1 MADSDKLY
9 IDWELRGKLE
19 DQIKSAIKDTEK
31 LQEALEKAVDI
42 DKNLD
47 AGKLSKNIQKNAKE
61 ATEALYKLMEVRE
74 KAASAIGRNTAHRND
89 ELWGF
94 DDSRLQRGIAKLD
107 EIINK
112 VMNIGAEA
120 GVSGNAIKNLLTTLD
135 ASIVMK
141 DVKNGTK
148 SLVSQMDKEEKERAK
163 AAKESAKEAR
173 QAAKDEEDA
182 NARNAKAQEQIK
194 DALAKI
200 ATARANLSAASKE
213 ASEQERMHAQLLMNL
228 LDRLSG
234 KLNALKGQFLGEK
247 GALEG
252 ILGSGFQGLM
262 RNVNTTINNIGKSVK
277 LDQSDVNMGTSAL
290 DAAAQ
295 KMEEL
300 AKKIIKAKS
309 DIEDTKTKIKEL
321 EDGEKNGRY
330 FPKEKGLLNVRLK
343 SQEEELSR
351 YNAEMKSVSATV
363 RELAEQLRFT
373 NAEGQHLSET
383 FGSGGA
389 AAQRHAARQRE
400 LTETFEA
407 HFKAEEK
414 AAAEQAAYN
423 EKLAQTQKLLD
434 SLEKVRLDEQ
444 SKLTIA
450 GIRGQRA
457 EYDALSRK
465 LVAIADLERK
475 VANSRDLIKR
485 GVNINPYTKDE
496 ITKELDRIQRVY
508 NEDLARGKV
517 VEEQAAAA
525 RRKLANAS
533 DTAAQATRGQTE
545 AYHALLGSLKDVEN
559 AGKRTNK
566 MLNDL
571 TSTLGTYVSFYGL
584 KRLLHDVVT
593 IGGQFEVQHVAL
605 QNILGDIQEANILFS
620 QIQGLAVESPKTFME
635 LTSYAKQLSA
645 YQIPANELYDT
656 TKRLADMSSGLG
668 VDMNR
673 LILAYGQVRSAAVLR
688 GQELRQ
694 FTEAGIPMVQAL
706 ADKFTQMNGKLTT
719 TADVFGLISKRA
731 VPFEMV
737 KEVLWDMTS
746 QGGQFFNMQAELADT
761 LYGKWQKLQDTWQ
774 IMLGSIADSKF
785 GSFVKLMVEFTV
797 ALSQSA
803 NVLLPLI
810 SMIGVSRIGKMATD
824 QIGTLVESQEERS
837 LRNMRL
843 AKEKQANILLRERIT
858 MGRELT
864 AQEWELVRAKGRLTE
879 QDYTILFNE
888 GRLSE
893 RKMAQLALDG
903 QINQKLAMRL
913 ALMKG
918 YTKEQIRQMANGN
931 LQMLQQSQMGL
942 KDMWKQGGL
951 MGVLS
956 GGASSAI
963 SGIKSFLGGWPGVI
977 MTAIG
982 VAWSAYSYFNEKSEE
997 LSQKGDAMMNHA
1009 QKGANQLLSTIDAVS
1024 GGSDTTNKKIEVLE
1038 NTLIEMGEE
1047 GKRIVLE
1054 SRGLNDIGKRF
1065 DMLIEKAK
1073 AYQKALEGIGTPSG
1087 KALHEQALDDSDIE
1101 DEIKDYEDTR
1111 NLEYKQTARMANFSA
1126 KYQQMID
1133 SMKSKYKE
1141 LNNELSSTNLF
1152 ENLRTLLSGK
1162 YANEVV
1168 GYFAGPAKNAII
1180 DYYNSVRDTND
1191 AFEDIRTS
1199 TIPKLMDSMRAMA
1212 NEQGIDLTK
1221 PFERLSETEKETLR
1235 TIATNFASS
1244 LEGASED
1251 TRSHIADWISKGFY
1265 AQLYLTPVVGKPIE
1279 TGYADDLQKLQEKYG
1294 VNIWNSQQ
1302 RKNASGDMVA
1312 FGKENGKN
1320 RQALRE
1326 QKKDLEAII
1335 NGSLNKRGLEEAK
1348 SQLADVNAQLDAMA
1362 KLEAEGVPFISPKK
1376 KGGGSTN
1383 KDTALEALKNR
1394 IDLYKK
1400 FYSEL
1405 ENATKI
1411 YGSGA
1416 LDYLKDNGFAE
1427 VFGWNLGDV
1436 TNYRQSLD
1444 ELTKGFVLNTEARRK
1459 FANSVDADKV
1469 SNQRKADADAISK
1482 INSELKTQL
1491 SMLGEQY
1498 DTYKR
1503 IYQLTGNKEGAMNL
1517 AFGGSVQSA
1526 TYKDELIRQ
1535 MREALAA
1542 KPQGKM
1548 TAEDV
1553 FAMDKNTFAKTFG
1566 ENSKIF
1572 SELYEAYA
1580 ANEKKIKQE
1589 TLQLLEETV
1598 SKNRTLAQQIDDEN
1612 RRYERQLE
1620 LIKQIK
1626 DPSLRQQAEQGATQ
1640 EHDEK
1645 VAHLQFEQFKA
1656 NTDWVKIFDDLDRVT
1671 TETLRDMMNA
1681 TEQFG
1686 HTAGLSVEDVK
1697 ALENAIA
1704 KIRNELANRNP
1715 FFAMSDAL
1723 SRMRILNRAEK
1734 THANGDIAGVELGNV
1749 LGVNPNTKVTKKQI
1763 KDGKRA
1769 AGSDFTKGVKGL
1781 KNKFDTLAGALD
1793 PVIKLFDELG
1803 MKEVGQIFGAA
1814 QGALGSAAS
1823 GALGATALFGASAG
1837 PWGAAIGAG
1846 ISILGSTIGAL
1857 FGGHDE
1863 ALEEEIKA
1871 SKRRQKEM
1879 ENLTKNLET
1888 VLEHTLGSLYVA
1900 KADDEI
1906 KYKMREY
1913 GGMYETRKAAENNL
1927 KNGNFKLSDLGN
1939 LLSGWY
1945 IQDRTYEAIK
1955 EAEQSQSYYDAQ
1967 KAALMIQQ
1975 DELRSQISSEED
1987 KKDTDWDKIQDM
1999 NQQIKDLEMQI
2010 RYFAEEMAK
2019 DLYGIDYKS
2028 WAAGLADALTDA
2040 WASGE
2045 NAVDAYK
2052 KKVSEMIKEVGTKV
2066 IAQKYL
2072 EPLLQKN
2079 MDEFMKYFEANDG
2092 RMDERGLAIL
2102 AKMYDDADQAARVTS
2117 AFLDGVE
2124 QIANRHGDTIRD
2136 DSGSSAS
2143 SSIKNI
2149 TESTA
2154 DLLASYIN
2162 AIRADVSVNKATLMQ
2177 LLTVV
2182 QGQSE
2187 MPVIAR
2193 AQLVQLEQIARNTNK
2208 NANFAEDI
2216 YNLLHSLA
2224 PDGQGIKIK

>member
-1 MADSDKLY
+1 MAAADKLWFELGVRDEISKVLENLMRNSEKLAGMLTDDVVELKNVY
-9 IDWELRGKLE
+9 KNILDISNVYDKIYVTQKRISDLRGAKTLTADEKKGLKEMSKELE
-19 DQIKSAIKDTEK
+19 NVRKEFAAILKNPDRATSRGEAQFEKTRLNIELMLKDT
-31 LQEALEKAVDI
+31 LRYVDNIEA
-42 DKNLD
+42 
-47 AGKLSKNIQKNAKE
+47 
-61 ATEALYKLMEVRE
+61 
-74 KAASAIGRNTAHRND
+74 
-89 ELWGF
+89 
-94 DDSRLQRGIAKLD
+94 
-107 EIINK
+107 
-112 VMNIGAEA
+112 
-120 GVSGNAIKNLLTTLD
+120 
-135 ASIVMK
+135 
-141 DVKNGTK
+141 
-148 SLVSQMDKEEKERAK
+148 KERAEAQNAINESKRIDDLK
-163 AAKESAKEAR
+163 AKYYELQRYRKQLSDAIVGAAPGTDISSSVSLINSISARMSAVKRAERNGGGMPMSASGP
-173 QAAKDEEDA
+173 DYEEFLRRVKTELSGLTSATNDY
-182 NARNAKAQEQIK
+182 NNRLETNKQIQSAFNK
-194 DALAKI
+194 
-200 ATARANLSAASKE
+200 LSA
-213 ASEQERMHAQLLMNL
+213 
-228 LDRLSG
+228 
-234 KLNALKGQFLGEK
+234 
-247 GALEG
+247 
-252 ILGSGFQGLM
+252 
-262 RNVNTTINNIGKSVK
+262 
-277 LDQSDVNMGTSAL
+277 
-290 DAAAQ
+290 DAISQQ
-295 KMEEL
+295 K
-300 AKKIIKAKS
+300 
-309 DIEDTKTKIKEL
+309 
-321 EDGEKNGRY
+321 
-330 FPKEKGLLNVRLK
+330 
-343 SQEEELSR
+343 
-351 YNAEMKSVSATV
+351 
-363 RELAEQLRFT
+363 
-373 NAEGQHLSET
+373 
-383 FGSGGA
+383 
-389 AAQRHAARQRE
+389 
-400 LTETFEA
+400 
-407 HFKAEEK
+407 
-414 AAAEQAAYN
+414 
-423 EKLAQTQKLLD
+423 
-434 SLEKVRLDEQ
+434 
-444 SKLTIA
+444 IA
-450 GIRGQRA
+450 GIRKQAVEYAALGKKIQEIQNLSHNVSYENGLLMSGRITSPTWTREKVTEELNAIQRRYNEALAAGKQRELDDAAAKNQRA
-457 EYDALSRK
+457 NAAKKAADAVGMLAHVNEGLISSYNR
-465 LVAIADLERK
+465 VAEAGNRANRITIQLQNQIGAYAGLYGLER
-475 VANSRDLIKR
+475 VLRSI
-485 GVNINPYTKDE
+485 
-496 ITKELDRIQRVY
+496 
-508 NEDLARGKV
+508 
-517 VEEQAAAA
+517 
-525 RRKLANAS
+525 
-533 DTAAQATRGQTE
+533 
-545 AYHALLGSLKDVEN
+545 
-559 AGKRTNK
+559 
-566 MLNDL
+566 
-571 TSTLGTYVSFYGL
+571 
-584 KRLLHDVVT
+584 VT

-605 QNILGDIQEANILFS
+605 QNILGDVQQANILFG
-620 QIQGLAVESPKTFME
+620 QFKELAIDSPKTFME

-706 ADKFTQMNGKLTT
+706 ADKFTQLNGKLTT
-719 TADVFGLISKRA
+719 TADVFKLISARA

-746 QGGQFFNMQAELADT
+746 QGGQFFNMQEELANT
-761 LYGKWQKLQDTWQ
+761 LYGKWQKLQDSWQ
-774 IMLGSIADSKF
+774 IMLGSIAEGTSASGFLFKQVLDFAVLLTQNLDK
-785 GSFVKLMVEFTV
+785 MVL
-797 ALSQSA
+797 ALSA
-803 NVLLPLI
+803 LGAAKGI
-810 SMIGVSRIGKMATD
+810 KYMAE
-824 QIGTLVESQEERS
+824 G
-837 LRNMRL
+837 LRNTTMRRSGEMAIENMKL
-843 AKEKQANILLRERIT
+843 AKIQEANRLDRERV
-858 MGRELT
+858 MYGRQLNAIEK
-864 AQEWELVRAKGRLTE
+864 ELVRTKTVLNSREQALLVQSGAISSEKARQLIQDGKISRLAA
-879 QDYTILFNE
+879 Y
-888 GRLSE
+888 
-893 RKMAQLALDG
+893 
-903 QINQKLAMRL
+903 RL
-913 ALMKG
+913 ALEQG
-918 YTKEQIRQMANGN
+918 ITKEKIRQMAASNNWSG
-931 LQMLQQSQMGL
+931 LGAAAGAEAPMGKMGKWL
-942 KDMWKQGGL
+942 GVGAKGALGFFGGWVGL
-951 MGVLS
+951 AITAV
-956 GGASSAI
+956 GAAASIWSSIKESDERLNDLVNSI
-963 SGIKSFLGGWPGVI
+963 SG
-977 MTAIG
+977 
-982 VAWSAYSYFNEKSEE
+982 SAEQN
-997 LSQKGDAMMNHA
+997 
-1009 QKGANQLLSTIDAVS
+1009 ANQLANTLKNVGDS
-1024 GGSDTTNKKIEVLE
+1024 SDEPFKKVEALEEALIGMGNAGKQVVQDSRGFDDINERLE
-1038 NTLIEMGEE
+1038 NLV
-1047 GKRIVLE
+1047 K
-1054 SRGLNDIGKRF
+1054 N
-1065 DMLIEKAK
+1065 AK
-1073 AYQKALEGIGTPSG
+1073 AYQEALDAMGTPGG
-1087 KALHEQALDDSDIE
+1087 KSAIKEALDNSDLN
-1101 DEIKDYEDTR
+1101 DEMDDYEDLQ
-1111 NLEYKQTARMANFSA
+1111 NAEFKAQSALERYSS

-1133 SMKSKYKE
+1133 ALKTKHKE
-1141 LNNELSSTNLF
+1141 LAEQLNGKNLY
-1152 ENLRTLLSGK
+1152 ENLRLLMTGP
-1162 YANEVV
+1162 YENEAV
-1168 GYFAGPAKNAII
+1168 GYFAGNTPWGSAIKDYAKAVEESEEHLNNIKNNII
-1180 DYYNSVRDTND
+1180 PD
-1191 AFEDIRTS
+1191 AMT
-1199 TIPKLMDSMRAMA
+1199 
-1212 NEQGIDLTK
+1212 DLKVLARQAGVDVSKSYEELTEAEKTK
-1221 PFERLSETEKETLR
+1221 LR
-1235 TIATNFASS
+1235 TIATNFANG
-1244 LEGASED
+1244 LEKGSQDAKNSIASWV
-1251 TRSHIADWISKGFY
+1251 AQGFY
-1265 AQLYLTPVVGKPIE
+1265 TQLYITPVINTNELTGLPYELDQWQKGK
-1279 TGYADDLQKLQEKYG
+1279 GYGLWSKNDLKEANTDFIAFSKKQ
-1294 VNIWNSQQ
+1294 SQ
-1302 RKNASGDMVA
+1302 RKVDLEKKIKDFNTQLNNPDLDPDLIPTVRGQ
-1312 FGKENGKN
+1312 
-1320 RQALRE
+1320 RQAL
-1326 QKKDLEAII
+1326 QSVLDQLNDSLKDGQWIFDK
-1335 NGSLNKRGLEEAK
+1335 SLTKGQR
-1348 SQLADVNAQLDAMA
+1348 
-1362 KLEAEGVPFISPKK
+1362 
-1376 KGGGSTN
+1376 KGGEK

-1459 FANSVDADKV
+1459 FANSVDADRV

-1491 SMLGEQY
+1491 SMLSEQY

-1517 AFGGSVQSA
+1517 AFGGSIQSA

-1535 MREALAA
+1535 MREAL
-1542 KPQGKM
+1542 GENRTM

-1640 EHDEK
+1640 EHNEK
-1645 VAHLQFEQFKA
+1645 VAHLQFDQFKA

-1704 KIRNELANRNP
+1704 KMRNELANRNP
-1715 FFAMSDAL
+1715 FFAMSDAM
-1723 SRMRILNRAEK
+1723 SRMKALSGYEK
-1734 THANGDIAGVELGNV
+1734 QADKQGNLIANQELSSI
-1749 LGVNPNTKVTKKQI
+1749 LGVRLGSVVTKKDI
-1763 KDGKRA
+1763 KNGKRA
-1769 AGSDFTKGVKGL
+1769 AGSDFTKGVEGL
-1781 KNKFDTLAGALD
+1781 RNKFDALAGALD

-1846 ISILGSTIGAL
+1846 VSILGSTIGAL

-1888 VLEHTLGSLYVA
+1888 VLEHTLGNLYVA

-1913 GGMYETRKAAENNL
+1913 GSMYETRKAAENNL
-1927 KNGNFKLSDLGN
+1927 KNGDFKFSNFLNLS
-1939 LLSGWY
+1939 SGWY
-1945 IQDRTYEAIK
+1945 IQDRTYKAIK

-1967 KAALMIQQ
+1967 RAALMIQQ

-1987 KKDTDWDKIQDM
+1987 KKDVDWDKVQDM
-1999 NQQIKDLEMQI
+1999 QQQIKDLEMEI

-2040 WASGE
+2040 WATGE

-2092 RMDERGLAIL
+2092 RMDERGLEIL

-2124 QIANRHGDTIRD
+2124 QIANRHGGTIRD

-2143 SSIKNI
+2143 SSVKNI